1 LSCGRRSDDVGP
13 LCISKQH
20 LVPVPATV
28 LMQWVDG
35 PVTYCDPCAVGMRRV
50 AKCLSVHVHE
60 ERIERPNLDDGRARR
75 LRT

>member
-1 LSCGRRSDDVGP
+1 
-13 LCISKQH
+13 
-20 LVPVPATV
+20 
-28 LMQWVDG
+28 MQWVDG
-35 PVTYCDPCAVGMRRV
+35 PVTYCDPCAVWMRRV